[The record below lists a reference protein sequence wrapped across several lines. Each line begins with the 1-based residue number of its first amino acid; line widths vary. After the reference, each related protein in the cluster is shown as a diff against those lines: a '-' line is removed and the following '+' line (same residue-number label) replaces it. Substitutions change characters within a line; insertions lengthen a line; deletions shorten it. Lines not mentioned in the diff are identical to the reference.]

1 MTAHNGTV
9 ACTPAPEAGELMW
22 LMSQLGATPS
32 CCAYCASGPVGQYSS
47 LPGTLSQHLSV
58 TCVLHHDLGAEDL
71 CLPILL
77 NCDSIWWQVCVR
89 SSKTS
94 TQRCVAIDASWSCS
108 PALLE
113 LPDPLVE
120 TDTPSPNASMTH
132 FRSSSHILTSAQ
144 TMFMPPRA
152 LPLSSSL
159 MGPNA
164 MRC

>member
-1 MTAHNGTV
+1 
-9 ACTPAPEAGELMW
+9 MW
-22 LMSQLGATPS
+22 LMNQVIASPS
-32 CCAYCASGPVGQYSS
+32 CCAYCVGGPVCQNCA

-58 TCVLHHDLGAEDL
+58 TCVLRHDLGAEDL

-77 NCDSIWWQVCVR
+77 NCEWSLGLVKQVWWWQVCVR

-94 TQRCVAIDASWSCS
+94 TQRCVAIDASWSCC

-113 LPDPLVE
+113 LPDPVVE
-120 TDTPSPNASMTH
+120 IDTPLPNASMTH
-132 FRSSSHILTSAQ
+132 FCISSHILTSEQ

>member
-1 MTAHNGTV
+1 
-9 ACTPAPEAGELMW
+9 MW
-22 LMSQLGATPS
+22 LMNQVIASPS
-32 CCAYCASGPVGQYSS
+32 CCAYCVGCPFCQHCT
-47 LPGTLSQHLSV
+47 LPGTLSQFLSV

-77 NCDSIWWQVCVR
+77 TCECHLGLVKQEDLCLQLQSGGRFVSR
-89 SSKTS
+89 APRTS
-94 TQRCVAIDASWSCS
+94 TQRCVAIDASWSCC

-120 TDTPSPNASMTH
+120 IDTPSPNASVTH
-132 FRSSSHILTSAQ
+132 FRSSSHIATSAQ

-152 LPLSSSL
+152 LPSSSNL
-159 MGPNA
+159 MGPHA